1 VSQRVIP
8 VVTTDAQ
15 SAQTNLIMNV
25 FMVLLFANISL
36 SLASG
41 LSIYFVT
48 TNLLT
53 IVQYM
58 MMGRVNWRQVYSL
71 RPAPDSSK

>member
-1 VSQRVIP
+1 MM
-8 VVTTDAQ
+8 TTDAQ
-15 SAQTNLIMNV
+15 GAQTNLIMNI
-25 FMVLLFANISL
+25 FMVLLFTNIALSL
-36 SLASG
+36 SSG
-41 LSIYFVT
+41 LSLYFVT

-58 MMGRVNWRQVYSL
+58 LMGKVAWRQVYSF